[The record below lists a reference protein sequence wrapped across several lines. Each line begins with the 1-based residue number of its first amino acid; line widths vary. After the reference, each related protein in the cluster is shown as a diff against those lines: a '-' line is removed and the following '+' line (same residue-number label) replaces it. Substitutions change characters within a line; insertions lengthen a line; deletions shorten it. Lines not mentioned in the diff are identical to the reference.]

1 MGVAPGF
8 MDFPEGKVVAEWH
21 EFQNSE
27 KVEPAYKNLLTRH
40 FTTCT
45 CALPRASDPQAKVRC
60 AKAISNLQ
68 RSNRIGQSCPT
79 CSP

>member
-8 MDFPEGKVVAEWH
+8 KDFPEGKILAEWH

-40 FTTCT
+40 SPERLSKSF
-45 CALPRASDPQAKVRC
+45 PNFNPVFDRIPSP
-60 AKAISNLQ
+60 SEQ
-68 RSNRIGQSCPT
+68 RG
-79 CSP
+79 